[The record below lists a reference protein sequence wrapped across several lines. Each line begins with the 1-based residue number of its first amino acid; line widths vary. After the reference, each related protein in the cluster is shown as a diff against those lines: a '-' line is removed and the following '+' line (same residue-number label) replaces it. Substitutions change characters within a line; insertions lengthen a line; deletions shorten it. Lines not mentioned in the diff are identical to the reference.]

1 MENKTTNTS
10 LNNEKLEKLG
20 QFQKATRN
28 MIATSDKAYKGEW
41 VDRFYT
47 TKNREYSLDEV
58 EKIISSGSL
67 QAQRRLS
74 NTYYNR
80 GGFYTRI
87 LTYYATLYKYIGIL
101 VPNPSFGKDLSAD
114 FIQKRYHNAVNF
126 IEKIS
131 VPTFC
136 QNCAMKA
143 VTEGCYYGVIQTL
156 DKDNFTV
163 LDLPSKYCS
172 SRFKDKAGNDLIE
185 FDVRFFDKVTPE
197 DVRKTTLQVYPKP
210 IRNWYY
216 RWKKG
221 SVQTPWVNVP
231 SDIGI
236 CFPFYKGAPLFL
248 NTIPAIISYED
259 SVEIEKERDIEEI
272 KKIVV
277 QHIPHT
283 ADGELVF
290 EPDEAE
296 EMHRGAVQMLKTNPN
311 VSVLTSYADVDAI
324 ISKTAADTASNNL
337 EKMMGNIYYEASTS
351 NQLFAATSNLALNVS
366 IENDMA
372 LMSNLIN
379 KFDTF
384 ITNLVNRLYANSNI
398 TFKYTILPITPY
410 NAEKYADSAFK
421 LANSGYSFILP
432 ALAMGISQRDLGNLK
447 TLENDVLGLGEKL
460 IPLSSAFTQS
470 AAGGQEGAGRPEKPL
485 EEKSQKTIQNEKS
498 LEKQGQGGSN

>member
-1 MENKTTNTS
+1 
-10 LNNEKLEKLG
+10 
-20 QFQKATRN
+20 
-28 MIATSDKAYKGEW
+28 
-41 VDRFYT
+41 
-47 TKNREYSLDEV
+47 
-58 EKIISSGSL
+58 
-67 QAQRRLS
+67 
-74 NTYYNR
+74 
-80 GGFYTRI
+80 
-87 LTYYATLYKYIGIL
+87 
-101 VPNPSFGKDLSAD
+101 
-114 FIQKRYHNAVNF
+114 
-126 IEKIS
+126 
-131 VPTFC
+131 
-136 QNCAMKA
+136 
-143 VTEGCYYGVIQTL
+143 
-156 DKDNFTV
+156 
-163 LDLPSKYCS
+163 
-172 SRFKDKAGNDLIE
+172 
-185 FDVRFFDKVTPE
+185 
-197 DVRKTTLQVYPKP
+197 
-210 IRNWYY
+210 
-216 RWKKG
+216 
-221 SVQTPWVNVP
+221 
-231 SDIGI
+231 
-236 CFPFYKGAPLFL
+236 
-248 NTIPAIISYED
+248 
-259 SVEIEKERDIEEI
+259 
-272 KKIVV
+272 
-277 QHIPHT
+277 
-283 ADGELVF
+283 
-290 EPDEAE
+290 
-296 EMHRGAVQMLKTNPN
+296 MHRGAVQMLKTNPN

>member
-1 MENKTTNTS
+1 MKNETKNTS
-10 LNNEKLEKLG
+10 LDNKKLQKLG

-28 MIATSDKAYKGEW
+28 MIATNNKAYKGEW
-41 VDRFYT
+41 VNRFWT
-47 TKNREYSLDEV
+47 AKTREYSLEEV
-58 EKIISSGSL
+58 QKIINSGSL
-67 QAQRRLS
+67 SAQRKLS
-74 NTYYNR
+74 NAYYKK

-101 VPNPSFGKDLSAD
+101 VPNPAFGKDLSTD

-136 QNCAMKA
+136 QDCALKA

-163 LDLPSKYCS
+163 LDLPSDYCS
-172 SRFKDKAGNDLIE
+172 SRFKDKNGNDLIE
-185 FDVRFFDKVTPE
+185 FDVRFFDKISDTDTRRV
-197 DVRKTTLQVYPKP
+197 TLQVYPKP
-210 IRNWYY
+210 IRNWYK
-216 RWKKG
+216 RWKDGK
-221 SVQTPWVNVP
+221 VQTSWVNVP
-231 SDIGI
+231 SEIGI
-236 CFPFYKGAPLFL
+236 CFPFYQESPLFL
-248 NTIPAIISYED
+248 NTIPAILNYED
-259 SVEIEKERDIEEI
+259 SVEVEKERDIEEI

-296 EMHRGAVQMLKTNPN
+296 EMHRGAVEMLKKNEN
-311 VSVLTSYADVDAI
+311 VSVLTSYADVDSI
-324 ISKTAADTASNNL
+324 VSKTSADTASNNL
-337 EKMMGNIYYEASTS
+337 EKMMNNIYYEASAS
-351 NQLFAATSNLALNVS
+351 NQLFAATSNLSLSVS

-372 LMSNLIN
+372 LMSNLVH
-379 KFDTF
+379 KFENF

-421 LANSGYSFILP
+421 FANSGYSFLLP
-432 ALAMGISQRDLGNLK
+432 ALALGLSQRDLGNIK
-447 TLENDVLGLGEKL
+447 TLENDVLELGKKL
-460 IPLSSAFTQS
+460 IPLASAYTQS
-470 AAGGQEGAGRPEKPL
+470 AADGAGRPEKPL